1 MRININYSK
10 LKNFEK
16 LDRELIQRYLYI
28 IQIIYKN
35 EDTLGDLSY
44 SNIIMT
50 LFLILNNYNNDF
62 QISKLILNIFSAF
75 ALNDDL
81 NLMIRMNWLEGL
93 IKNLI
98 DYSLKYNTS
107 ENVKFLFTKGN

>member
-1 MRININYSK
+1 M
-10 LKNFEK
+10 KNFDK

-44 SNIIMT
+44 SNIITT
-50 LFLILNNYNNDF
+50 LFQILNTYNNDF
-62 QISKLILNIFSAF
+62 HISKLILNIFSAF

-93 IKNLI
+93 IKTLI
-98 DYSLKYNTS
+98 DYNLKFKS
-107 ENVKFLFTKGN
+107 CENVKFH

>member
-1 MRININYSK
+1 M
-10 LKNFEK
+10 KNFDK

-44 SNIIMT
+44 SNIIST
-50 LFLILNNYNNDF
+50 LFLILNTYNNDF

-93 IKNLI
+93 IKTLI
-98 DYSLKYNTS
+98 DYNLKFKS
-107 ENVKFLFTKGN
+107 CENVNFH

>member
-1 MRININYSK
+1 MKNY
-10 LKNFEK
+10 EK
-16 LDRELIQRYLYI
+16 LDRELIHRYLFI

-35 EDTLGDLSY
+35 EDNLGDLSY
-44 SNIIMT
+44 SNIITT
-50 LFLILNNYNNDF
+50 LFLILYSYNNDF

-93 IKNLI
+93 IKTLI
-98 DYSLKYNTS
+98 DYSIKYKTS
-107 ENVKFLFTKGN
+107 ENVSYRALSLGS